1 MSKKPEK
8 PKTRKAPAP
17 KNGAKATAPV
27 DPIFAL
33 IDAHKARTKEW
44 NASITSSAR
53 LSLRRGNTRGPAMA
67 ADSLAQLLGDR
78 GV

>member
-44 NASITSSAR
+44 SR
-53 LSLRRGNTRGPAMA
+53 LYNKLGEAEFEAGKHTGP
-67 ADSLAQLLGDR
+67 GHGR
-78 GV
+78 